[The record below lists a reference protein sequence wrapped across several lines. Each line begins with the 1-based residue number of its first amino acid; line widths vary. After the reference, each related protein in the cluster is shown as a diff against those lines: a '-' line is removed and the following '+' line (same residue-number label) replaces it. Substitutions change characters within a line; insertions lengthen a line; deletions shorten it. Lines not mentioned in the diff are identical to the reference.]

1 MGDLIRN
8 GGVPVPQVENAS
20 SAGNFVGLKGTAGG
34 AMHVESPDG
43 KLATAAK
50 QDAEKT
56 VLDSILAKLSADP
69 ATQTTLAAVLAKL
82 SSDPATQT
90 TLAALLTAFNAED
103 FASQTTLAA
112 ILAKLSADPATQT
125 TLAALLTAFNAED
138 FASQTTLASV
148 AAKLDTLI
156 AKDYA
161 TQTTLAAL
169 KTAFDA
175 MVSTN
180 GIKKIEQLNTDEDKN
195 LLVSLNGGLPALTEG
210 TNQVGH
216 FGQLDPT
223 QDGVNMVGEMLNAL
237 PKKPFNRRII
247 YDSRQTTPGYTYL
260 LTTNSR
266 IIIRDLRIILS
277 TAAGA
282 TMYCRVPN
290 ITGEASDVQAV
301 RKPTDVYTF
310 TTAISVSELV
320 TPVTYKFV
328 PWFTATASGNEHII
342 TLKPGIAPLE
352 LPHGLSLSVYNNSA
366 FYLAFIADIEEV
378 GI

>member
-180 GIKKIEQLNTDEDKN
+180 GIKKIVDTVPTS
-195 LLVSLNGGLPALTEG
+195 VSGFK
-210 TNQVGH
+210 V
-216 FGQLDPT
+216 
-223 QDGVNMVGEMLNAL
+223 
-237 PKKPFNRRII
+237 
-247 YDSRQTTPGYTYL
+247 TPDTVL
-260 LTTNSR
+260 IN
-266 IIIRDLRIILS
+266 
-277 TAAGA
+277 GA
-282 TMYCRVPN
+282 TVATLGTLTLDGSEEKAIVAIYGSSTSFNVTFKAKGPGGVVDYVQGSWVKSDNSLVIANACSNATHSISSGVLWVFEGLAGFTELQINVWSISNGN
-290 ITGEASDVQAV
+290 ITV
-301 RKPTDVYTF
+301 RAAKV
-310 TTAISVSELV
+310 V
-320 TPVTYKFV
+320 K
-328 PWFTATASGNEHII
+328 
-342 TLKPGIAPLE
+342 
-352 LPHGLSLSVYNNSA
+352 
-366 FYLAFIADIEEV
+366 
-378 GI
+378 